1 MEMNR
6 ERGLTLL
13 ELVIATV
20 LAIILVSLAM
30 VVSIATIQRG
40 RTRGVAHEIQS
51 MAQLARMEAV
61 SRNRQ
66 CLVLLSPEAG
76 QVMVTDGQGTPAS
89 NDDILLR
96 ETKLPS
102 SIAFQ
107 RPDSG
112 NSINWESLGGSPVWF
127 RLVFSPDGTVAS
139 GDGDIFLKG
148 DEHYERLSIFVSG
161 STRIWSWKEG
171 AWQVGG

>member
-1 MEMNR
+1 M
-6 ERGLTLL
+6 L
-13 ELVIATV
+13 ELVITIV

-30 VVSIATIQRG
+30 VVSLATIQRG

-51 MAQLARMEAV
+51 MTQLARMEAV
-61 SRNRQ
+61 SRNRE

-76 QVMVTDGQGTPAS
+76 QVMVTDGLGTLAS

-96 ETKLPS
+96 EAKLPS
-102 SIAFQ
+102 SVAFM
-107 RPDSG
+107 RPDPGS
-112 NSINWESLGGSPVWF
+112 SINWESLGGSPAWF
-127 RLVFSPDGTVAS
+127 RLVFSADGTVAS

-148 DEHYERLSIFVSG
+148 GENYERLSIFVSG
-161 STRIWSWKEG
+161 STRVWSWKEG